1 MVPITTYPE
10 ALLLSDCLFVT
21 ETNIED
27 RIVKISITACWR
39 VATLI
44 STVASDAS
52 I

>member
-1 MVPITTYPE
+1 MVPTYPE
-10 ALLLSDCLFVT
+10 ALLLSECLIVT
-21 ETNIED
+21 EKNIED

-39 VATLI
+39 VAPLI